1 MNGHH
6 ADYLRMEED
15 PDAER
20 NPKVVAWRPFY
31 EFAVKVPPTA
41 IRALAT
47 IIYMLYTK
55 PQTYRQHIDIEAKPA
70 EKGAQKHT

>member
-41 IRALAT
+41 IRDT
-47 IIYMLYTK
+47 RYDNI
-55 PQTYRQHIDIEAKPA
+55 
-70 EKGAQKHT
+70 